1 MTFINKKPPVFI
13 KVNKKQL
20 NTIISILKVNEMIEI
35 KEISDWSKK
44 LLDKLLKYSVP
55 HKEDTGFEY
64 INIGLY
70 AKEAQEIIYQFLTFN
85 SDEVVDKDYYEVL
98 LRFREEYL
106 NSKKS
111 NVQIKN

>member
-1 MTFINKKPPVFI
+1 MVRAIMHGCNGKMG
-13 KVNKKQL
+13 Q
-20 NTIISILKVNEMIEI
+20 TITGIC
-35 KEISDWSKK
+35 
-44 LLDKLLKYSVP
+44 
-55 HKEDTGFEY
+55 KEDTGIEY

>member
-13 KVNKKQL
+13 KVNKKQF

-55 HKEDTGFEY
+55 HKEDTGVEY

-70 AKEAQEIIYQFLTFN
+70 AKEAQEIIYQFLVFN
-85 SDEVVDKDYYEVL
+85 SNEVADTDYYEVL

-111 NVQIKN
+111 NVQMKN